1 MHFRFLNIPV
11 YIQPTFWI
19 FLLLVT
25 NLYRDISMESMIVG
39 IVFTLSLLI
48 HEYGH
53 ALTALYFG
61 ASPAI
66 VLEAFGGRAEY
77 NGLRMTPRQHFLVTL
92 NGPLL
97 ESVLIVL
104 SYAFLKWN
112 VFEGH
117 PYIQYFLYVTMRL
130 NILWCLLN
138 LIPVAPLDGG
148 HLARYLLE
156 RKWGESGTRASVIL
170 GLIFAAAAVPY
181 LCYQG
186 FVFFGILLGIFG
198 FQHFQLL
205 RELKPSEGTPFSL
218 YMRGVEAMKENNLE
232 SAKALLKKLLKT
244 KDRHVQ
250 HLAIES
256 LAKVY
261 VQEKEDQKSYELLL
275 SADPE
280 HLKQGKGLLCKLAFQ
295 RKNYTLV
302 EKYSREIYDI
312 DPSYETAALNSKAF
326 AGLNQP
332 VFAGAW
338 LETASHF
345 SEGNVEKLLQDPI
358 YDAVKKDASFQQY
371 VYKINIFNAKN

>member
-1 MHFRFLNIPV
+1 MHFRLFNIPV

-25 NLYRDISMESMIVG
+25 NLYRDVSMESMIVG
-39 IVFTLSLLI
+39 IVFTLSLLV

-66 VLEAFGGRAEY
+66 TLEAFGGRAEY
-77 NGLRMTPRQHFLVTL
+77 NGFRMTPKQHFLVTL

-97 ESVLIVL
+97 ESVLIAL
-104 SYAFLKWN
+104 SYALLKWN

-148 HLARYLLE
+148 YLTRYLLE
-156 RKWGESGTRASVIL
+156 RKFGESGTRASVIL

-198 FQHFQLL
+198 FQHFRLL
-205 RELKPSEGTPFSL
+205 RELRPTEGSPFSL
-218 YMRGVEAMKENNLE
+218 YMRGVEAIKENDLE
-232 SAKALLKKLLKT
+232 KAKALLKKLLKA

-261 VQEKEDQKSYELLL
+261 VQEKEDQKSYDLLL

-280 HLKQGKGLLCKLAFQ
+280 HLKQGKALLCKLAYE
-295 RKNYTLV
+295 RKNYGLV
-302 EKYSREIYDI
+302 EKYSRDIYDI

-332 VFAGAW
+332 DLAGAW
-338 LETASHF
+338 LETALRFNESNA
-345 SEGNVEKLLQDPI
+345 EQLLQDPI
-358 YDAVKKDASFQQY
+358 YDAVKNHASFQQY
-371 VYKINIFNAKN
+371 IQKINIFNAKN